1 MSGPRSAGTGIR
13 WRRSPRHE
21 ADAHDTHGWP
31 PASEVPCV
39 FANLRR
45 SLAARR
51 ICSGAASHM
60 DRFVRLIHFHL
71 APCAVETRLRHRIE
85 AALADHL
92 SEAGD
97 VVGAFQSDCEL
108 HIVEGEPSN
117 ERLDLT
123 V

>member
-13 WRRSPRHE
+13 RRRSPRDE

-31 PASEVPCV
+31 PAGEVPCV
-39 FANLRR
+39 FD
-45 SLAARR
+45 AAVASN
-51 ICSGAASHM
+51 SGLYLWSVATPHGEL
-60 DRFVRLIHFHL
+60 VRLIHFHL